1 MSDTSLRVVM
11 SVHVALNSLSLLT
24 WGTEDQ
30 RQRYLVPQAHGR
42 RIASY
47 GLTEPSAG
55 SDVRG
60 MQSSAVR
67 HGDRWVLNGEKM
79 WISLAD
85 VADQFLVFAWTDQVK
100 KQRRDVSGI
109 SAFIVERGFTGFSS
123 GTLTEKWGIL
133 AGNTGFFK
141 MDDVELPETNLLG
154 HEGEGFKIAMCAL
167 AARGESRSYEGSTQ
181 SIRRTT
187 LTRMAMGTRET
198 DQPPLWI
205 ATSDLP
211 PSPGHPFYARLTTLL
226 DGHHF
231 DRFVEGLCDRFYAP
245 VMGRPSL
252 APGRY
257 FRLLLVG
264 YFEGID
270 SERGIAWRAT
280 DSLAVRSF
288 LRLAVDEA
296 PPDHSTIARTRRLID
311 LETHRTVFTWV
322 QQRLVEAGRL
332 TGKTIAIDATTLEAN
347 AAMRSIVRRD
357 TGESYQAFLAGLA
370 TASGIE
376 TPTREGLA
384 RLDRKRKK
392 KTSNTAWTNPHDPDA
407 KVTKMKDG
415 RTHLA
420 HKAEHA
426 VDMETGAIVAVTLQG
441 ADVGDT
447 TTIIE
452 TAIVATEQ
460 VEDAQANVD
469 DRQSLEEIVGDKGYH
484 SNQTLI
490 DLDAVGIRSY
500 VSEPDRGR
508 RDWSKDPE
516 ARAPVYGNRRR
527 MRGRRGRRL
536 MRQRGERI
544 ERSFA
549 HLYDTGGMRR
559 THLRGHTNILK
570 RLLIHAGGFNLGLV
584 MRHLIGIGTPRG
596 LQGRVAAVLA
606 TLGVLMGV
614 VRRRLTTISSSHR
627 LIPAVRGRLASL
639 ATFAVNSSAAIT
651 CTTGC

>member
-1 MSDTSLRVVM
+1 M
-11 SVHVALNSLSLLT
+11 
-24 WGTEDQ
+24 
-30 RQRYLVPQAHGR
+30 RYVIMVG
-42 RIASY
+42 
-47 GLTEPSAG
+47 
-55 SDVRG
+55 
-60 MQSSAVR
+60 
-67 HGDRWVLNGEKM
+67 
-79 WISLAD
+79 
-85 VADQFLVFAWTDQVK
+85 
-100 KQRRDVSGI
+100 
-109 SAFIVERGFTGFSS
+109 
-123 GTLTEKWGIL
+123 
-133 AGNTGFFK
+133 
-141 MDDVELPETNLLG
+141 
-154 HEGEGFKIAMCAL
+154 L

-211 PSPGHPFYARLTTLL
+211 TSPGHPFYARLTTLL

-332 TGKTIAIDATTLEAN
+332 KGKTIAIDATTLEAN

-370 TASGIE
+370 TASGVE

-392 KTSNTAWTNPHDPDA
+392 KTSNTDWTNPHDPDA

-452 TAIVATEQ
+452 TAIAATEQ

-559 THLRGHTNILK
+559 THLRGHTEHPEAPPDSCGWLQSRARHASSDRDRHAARAAGPRGRCSCDVRGAHGRRPTSAHHDFVVASTHPGRARSARVTGHVCRQLVSGDHLHHGLLMLVVAGTYPLS
-570 RLLIHAGGFNLGLV
+570 RLDAAPQDRSSGAQSSDVAGRVDLNSANQPALESLPGIGPKTAELIIEYRKETGGFKKVEELMN
-584 MRHLIGIGTPRG
+584 IKGIGERTF
-596 LQGRVAAVLA
+596 L
-606 TLGVLMGV
+606 
-614 VRRRLTTISSSHR
+614 RLRELVSIDKPGAR
-627 LIPAVRGRLASL
+627 K
-639 ATFAVNSSAAIT
+639 
-651 CTTGC
+651 